1 MSNGIKLQNKEFD
14 ALDNLIKKYKML
26 ECVAVVD
33 DDYPRVRHC
42 YENALNLFI
51 EACKN
56 NGRLG

>member
-33 DDYPRVRHC
+33 DDYPRVRHY
-42 YENALNLFI
+42 YEGALSLFI

-56 NGRLG
+56 NGR